1 MLALYLAMPPSLS
14 LTLRSFMPMQGWW
27 RKSRK
32 DMDTYTYP
40 VVVSAVNVS
49 GHAKVS
55 DLNQQVFAHQAVPVG
70 AARGLRHGPYLRY
83 DILTWWG

>member
-1 MLALYLAMPPSLS
+1 
-14 LTLRSFMPMQGWW
+14 MPMQGWW

-32 DMDTYTYP
+32 DMVTYTYP

-55 DLNQQVFAHQAVPVG
+55 NLYQQILAHQAVPVG
-70 AARGLRHGPYLRY
+70 AATGLRHGPYSRY
-83 DILTWWG
+83 ILACQD

>member
-1 MLALYLAMPPSLS
+1 
-14 LTLRSFMPMQGWW
+14 MPMQGWW

-55 DLNQQVFAHQAVPVG
+55 DLYQQVLAHQAIPVG
-70 AARGLRHGPYLRY
+70 AATVLRH
-83 DILTWWG
+83 